1 VSFTAPA
8 GLALLALA
16 IPIVLLHILRPRRPE
31 VVVGSTYLWKPLAE
45 PVSAASPWQRLRPS
59 LLLLLQLLAVALL
72 ALAVAR
78 PVRLTAAPLAKHTV
92 FIVDDSGSMAANDGK
107 PDRIGAARARAQA
120 LRRQLPGGGQASVVV
135 ASAQPRVLLSASDD
149 SRAFTEALAA
159 IPPPAGT
166 ADFAGAFNLAES
178 LETPGVPIGFVL
190 LSDGGLSLA

>member
-1 VSFTAPA
+1 MSFTAPA

-59 LLLLLQLLAVALL
+59 VLLLLQLLAVVLL

-78 PVRLTAAPLAKHTV
+78 PVRLTAAPLARHTV

-107 PDRIGAARARAQA
+107 PDRIGTARDRAQA
-120 LRRQLPGGGQASVVV
+120 LRRQLPAGGQASVVV
-135 ASAQPRVLLSASDD
+135 ASA
-149 SRAFTEALAA
+149 
-159 IPPPAGT
+159 
-166 ADFAGAFNLAES
+166 
-178 LETPGVPIGFVL
+178 
-190 LSDGGLSLA
+190 